1 MEAAVEI
8 ASGRAL
14 GVGRYTVPAAA
25 RLIAAHQNKVRSWVN
40 GYPESDAE
48 PIIQR
53 DLPDANGRALLSFL
67 DLVETAFVRHFRMIG
82 YTPQTIRK
90 VANKLRQRYEVQH
103 PFAMDTRFR
112 ADGKQIFEETVS
124 EDGERKL
131 LNLMNDNFEMRPVV
145 EGSLFRRIFYVDDVA
160 RRWTPVAEIRTV
172 VVDPTIAFGKPVV
185 LPFGIPTATLARD
198 VEIFGSVNEV
208 SEEYDVP
215 TSSVQQALKFEQ
227 ILSNRLLH

>member
-1 MEAAVEI
+1 M
-8 ASGRAL
+8 
-14 GVGRYTVPAAA
+14 
-25 RLIAAHQNKVRSWVN
+25 N